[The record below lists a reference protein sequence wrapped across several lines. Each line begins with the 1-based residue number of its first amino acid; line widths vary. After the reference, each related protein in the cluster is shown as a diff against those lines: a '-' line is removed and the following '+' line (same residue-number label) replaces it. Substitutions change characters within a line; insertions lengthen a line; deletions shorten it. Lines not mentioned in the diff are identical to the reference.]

1 MLKRRIFGSLAIAS
15 LVIVAACP
23 ERERTDVQVTD
34 TIVPPP
40 TAPPVTTPAPGVM
53 PADTL
58 MRDTLGMRDT
68 LPRDTPRRP

>member
-1 MLKRRIFGSLAIAS
+1 MLKRRIYGSLAIAS
-15 LVIVAACP
+15 LVVLAACP
-23 ERERTDVQVTD
+23 PRDDVDVQVTD

-58 MRDTLGMRDT
+58 MRDTIGMQDTLRRDT
-68 LPRDTPRRP
+68 VRQP